1 MDQQALH
8 YQVHPKQKIINIA
21 CKYKYSNT
29 CEAANYFVH
38 FKYCTYDCSRITRWT
53 SRTMI
58 TTCTLKIVYVYEHR
72 CMYFHLSLPPS
83 LFIHMS
89 LFSPSLP
96 PSSSSHFSLSPTNR
110 CSIGSSL
117 TRRTSISFLSSAS
130 LWPYRTSSSLLTGL
144 TLHMQIM

>member
-58 TTCTLKIVYVYEHR
+58 TTCTLKNILCVTNIDV
-72 CMYFHLSLPPS
+72 CTFTSPSLPLYSHVP
-83 LFIHMS
+83 L
-89 LFSPSLP
+89 LSLP